1 MSKTVKS
8 NIVKFVIA
16 LISIIILLLLGWN
29 IFLSRWKIRSSEDIN
44 SIKLYFTLNDHYSEV
59 IITDKEEIHN
69 IKSLVSDMEKK
80 ITAANVADVKE
91 IEKFQKDSQVSL
103 TFEFNNVTQEICVHK
118 NSVLIYDYC
127 NGSNY
132 KDMYFLRLK
141 NMDTSELLEEVYL
154 YLNETE

>member
-1 MSKTVKS
+1 MSKTVMNK
-8 NIVKFVIA
+8 IAKFVIA
-16 LISIIILLLLGWN
+16 PISIIILLLLGWN
-29 IFLSRWKIRSSEDIN
+29 IFLSRWKIRSNEDIN

-59 IITDKEEIHN
+59 MITDKEKIHN
-69 IKSLVSDMEKK
+69 IKNLVSDMEKK
-80 ITAANVADVKE
+80 ITAANVVDVKE

-118 NSVLIYDYC
+118 NSVVIYDYC
-127 NGSNY
+127 SGSDY
-132 KDMYFLRLK
+132 KNMYFLRLK